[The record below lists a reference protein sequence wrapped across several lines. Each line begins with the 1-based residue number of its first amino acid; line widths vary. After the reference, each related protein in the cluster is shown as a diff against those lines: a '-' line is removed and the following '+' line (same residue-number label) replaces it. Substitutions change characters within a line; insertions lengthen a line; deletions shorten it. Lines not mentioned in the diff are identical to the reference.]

1 MSRSKRYEG
10 TLKIRVRIQSE
21 NVMDL
26 AQLRQH
32 LLEQHPGLRL
42 GKPREGTNPK
52 YDGRQKWACYGD
64 IIIYP
69 PDDRAVI
76 YEAVRI
82 RHKERKK

>member
-1 MSRSKRYEG
+1 MRKKRYEG
-10 TLKIRVRIQSE
+10 AVTVRVRLQSE

-26 AQLRQH
+26 ALLRHH

-64 IIIYP
+64 LILYP
-69 PDDRAVI
+69 QDPEGVI
-76 YEAVRI
+76 YEGVRI